1 MISKTYVTAPCLA
14 DWQRGPDAE
23 NYLAR
28 TVHVVDD
35 EAPRFSGLLNASGEK
50 LYREVKRPRIGFVR
64 FGDSDNG

>member
-1 MISKTYVTAPCLA
+1 MISKTYVTAPRLA
-14 DWQRGPDAE
+14 DMERGPDAE

-35 EAPRFSGLLNASGEK
+35 EAPRFPACSMPLAKK
-50 LYREVKRPRIGFVR
+50 LYREVKRNPVGFVR